1 MGSDI
6 ERSMALTAVCDLA
19 TEISAIY
26 NTGAITEE
34 EMESIENLLT
44 IIGIYIRNKC
54 RD

>member
-6 ERSMALTAVCDLA
+6 ERSMALTAVHDLA

-34 EMESIENLLT
+34 EMESMENLLT
-44 IIGIYIRNKC
+44 MIAIYIKDRC

>member
-6 ERSMALTAVCDLA
+6 ERSMALTAVRDLA
-19 TEISAIY
+19 TKISAIY

-34 EMESIENLLT
+34 EMESMKNLLT
-44 IIGIYIRNKC
+44 MIDIYIRDRC

>member
-6 ERSMALTAVCDLA
+6 ERSMALTAVRDLA

-34 EMESIENLLT
+34 EMESMENLLT
-44 IIGIYIRNKC
+44 MIDIYIRDRC